1 MTVKQKMRKQRK
13 RQIISKYRQ
22 LKWFVEETLY
32 GTLSDH
38 YTYVYFKNEYI
49 VPVYMIAIELERK
62 GYKCEIDKPLGD
74 MGYFNITL
82 NIWW

>member
-1 MTVKQKMRKQRK
+1 MTLKQKMRKQRK
-13 RQIISKYRQ
+13 RQIVSKYRQ
-22 LKWFVEETLY
+22 LKWIVEETLY
-32 GTLSDH
+32 ATLSDH
-38 YTYVYFKNEYI
+38 YAYIDSKKEYI